1 MEHGIRGE
9 QMKSK
14 IQKEKDKEICMD
26 FYNKCRNYTRN
37 LNKIETN
44 RLKYQEIINDM
55 YGVKSVAVK
64 DVILENAGDPSHVW
78 DHYLIEKKDE
88 LLLERSAL
96 LYDVIVVDKVLNNIH
111 DQVIVDMI
119 KECYIY
125 RNKCH
130 DAIAADH
137 NRSKPK
143 MYRDMDAEVIK
154 ILNSVTQ

>member
-1 MEHGIRGE
+1 
-9 QMKSK
+9 MKTK
-14 IQKEKDKEICMD
+14 IQKLKDKEICKD

-55 YGVKSVAVK
+55 YGVKAVAIK
-64 DVILENAGDPSHVW
+64 DIILENAGDPSHVW
-78 DHYLIEKKDE
+78 NHYLVEKKDE

-96 LYDVIVVDKVLNNIH
+96 LYDVIVVDKVLNNINN
-111 DQVIVDMI
+111 QVVVDMI

-130 DAIAADH
+130 DDIAFDYH
-137 NRSKPK
+137 RSKTK
-143 MYRDMDAEVIK
+143 MYRDMDGEVIR
-154 ILNSVTQ
+154 ILKSETQ